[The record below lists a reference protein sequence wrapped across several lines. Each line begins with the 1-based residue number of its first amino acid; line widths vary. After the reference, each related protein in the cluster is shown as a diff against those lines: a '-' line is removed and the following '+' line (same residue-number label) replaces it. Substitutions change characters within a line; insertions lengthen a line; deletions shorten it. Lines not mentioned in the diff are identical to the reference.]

1 MKTPN
6 RDLLVLMKDDHRNND
21 SIQFELEQL
30 NQLLLHF
37 ETIDNLSAAHEV
49 LDLNRYRIIQ
59 KKKNI
64 RQIINQKELKPFV
77 FICNKN

>member
-6 RDLLVLMKDDHRNND
+6 RDLLVLMKDDHRNDD

-30 NQLLLHF
+30 NQLLYHF
-37 ETIDNLSAAHEV
+37 ETVDNLCVAHEV
-49 LDLNRYRIIQ
+49 FDLNKYKSIHN
-59 KKKNI
+59 KKSI
-64 RQIINQKELKPFV
+64 RQIINQKELRPFV